1 MDFRDEYKKEIT
13 ELSSDETAERIREGV
28 MAKLAQSAPSY
39 PEAPVKKPLP
49 IKRIAIIGGSIAA
62 CLVIGFTA
70 MIAAK
75 NPHFTG
81 NIFASD
87 RVPNSAGMAG
97 GAAAPSAISPS
108 GTPAEGV
115 NGISGDDNINQ
126 APGSEF
132 FGDASDGGSTGGS
145 LSDSAPENV
154 PPSADSSAF
163 GDSEPKNPTTEQGS
177 GSNNYTEPD
186 SNNYEVVITF
196 EGDGFTLT
204 DKSSGIIYHFS
215 PAENNDDTGAYLSP
229 EELGDYSVVNTAEGE
244 EYIITG
250 DKEIVL
256 LNDELRILGRYVIVE

>member
-1 MDFRDEYKKEIT
+1 MNFRDEYKKEIT

-39 PEAPVKKPLP
+39 SETPVKKPLP

-75 NPHFTG
+75 NPHFTE
-81 NIFASD
+81 NILSSD
-87 RVPNSAGMAG
+87 RTFNSAGIAG
-97 GAAAPSAISPS
+97 GVAPSASPPS
-108 GTPAEGV
+108 GTAAEDV
-115 NGISGDDNINQ
+115 TGIGGDDNANQ
-126 APGSEF
+126 APSGKF
-132 FGDASDGGSTGGS
+132 FGDTSDGGNTGGKPT
-145 LSDSAPENV
+145 DSAPENV
-154 PPSADSSAF
+154 PPSADSSAL

-177 GSNNYTEPD
+177 DSNNYTEPD
-186 SNNYEVVITF
+186 SNNYKVVITF

-204 DKSSGIIYHFS
+204 DKSSGMIYHFS
-215 PAENNDDTGAYLSP
+215 PAENNDETGTYLSP
-229 EELGDYSVVNTAEGE
+229 EELGDYSAVNTAEGE

>member
-1 MDFRDEYKKEIT
+1 MDFRDEYKKVIT

-70 MIAAK
+70 MIAAR
-75 NPHFTG
+75 NPHFTE
-81 NIFASD
+81 NLFASD
-87 RVPNSAGMAG
+87 KAPNSAGMAG
-97 GAAAPSAISPS
+97 GAAPSASHPNS
-108 GTPAEGV
+108 LAAEGV
-115 NGISGDDNINQ
+115 NGMGDDNINQ
-126 APGSEF
+126 APGGEF
-132 FGDASDGGSTGGS
+132 FGGTSDGGNTGGDPT
-145 LSDSAPENV
+145 DSAPENV
-154 PPSADSSAF
+154 PPSADSSAL
-163 GDSEPKNPTTEQGS
+163 GDSEPKNPTTEP

-186 SNNYEVVITF
+186 SETVGSPMALITF

-215 PAENNDDTGAYLSP
+215 PAENNDDTGTYLSP
-229 EELGDYSVVNTAEGE
+229 EELVDYSVVNTAEGE

-256 LNDELRILGRYVIVE
+256 LNDELKILGRYVIVE